1 MLSKINAVIIGATGL
16 TGSEL
21 ALKLLSKN
29 EFSEI
34 TCIVRNTPSLNNEIK
49 YIQTDF
55 DTISD
60 IKFKADTA
68 FTCLGTTI
76 KKAKTKENFYKVD
89 YHYNLKFAEVC
100 KINGVERFILMSALG
115 ANSKSSVFYSRVK
128 GELENAVI
136 NLNFKS
142 LTIIRPSVLEGNRIE
157 YRRGEIFLRK
167 LMKIINP
174 LLIGKLRRYR
184 SVRIEQVVNAMIE
197 AAILDQPG
205 IRIIENEEILGKK
218 NHHFSV

>member
-1 MLSKINAVIIGATGL
+1 MLSKPNAVIIGATGL

-34 TCIVRNTPSLNNEIK
+34 TCIVRNVPSSENNEIK

-60 IKFKADTA
+60 MKFKADTA

-89 YHYNLKFAEVC
+89 YHYNLKFAEAC

-115 ANSKSSVFYSRVK
+115 ANSRSSVFYSRVK

-167 LMKIINP
+167 VMKIINP

-184 SVRIEQVVNAMIE
+184 SVRIEQIVNAMIE
-197 AAILDQPG
+197 AATLDHSG
-205 IRIIENEEILGKK
+205 IRIIENEEILG
-218 NHHFSV
+218 F